1 LGFWLSL
8 LLYGLV
14 LTGVLLVVRFPA
26 EKVEGYLAVKIAT
39 LSHGAAVDIG
49 QCGYTFPA
57 MLRCDHLA
65 IGTSGKKEEM
75 VVLENLTISP
85 LTSGFGLK
93 YNLAGEIAGGTFR
106 TVAEFS
112 PLNKTVALRSLA
124 LASLDLSRAGFV
136 KQGLQRE
143 ISGLLDFSGSMA
155 VSLDGGGVITQ
166 EGKLSVR
173 EGDFVLRQ
181 QILLADRLQMAP
193 MEVKLSYGKG
203 VLQLRDGSLRG
214 KQLVVDFAGELQP
227 DDTLA
232 TWKMALKGS
241 MTPVQEYVGG
251 NPQLQRVVKRL
262 QRQFTGDSLPYMV
275 SGSLGVPHFRFGSQ

>member
-1 LGFWLSL
+1 
-8 LLYGLV
+8 
-14 LTGVLLVVRFPA
+14 
-26 EKVEGYLAVKIAT
+26 
-39 LSHGAAVDIG
+39 
-49 QCGYTFPA
+49 
-57 MLRCDHLA
+57 
-65 IGTSGKKEEM
+65 
-75 VVLENLTISP
+75 
-85 LTSGFGLK
+85 
-93 YNLAGEIAGGTFR
+93 
-106 TVAEFS
+106 
-112 PLNKTVALRSLA
+112 
-124 LASLDLSRAGFV
+124 
-136 KQGLQRE
+136 
-143 ISGLLDFSGSMA
+143 MA

-181 QILLADRLQMAP
+181 QILLADSLQMAP

-214 KQLVVDFAGELQP
+214 KQLVVAFAGELQP

-241 MTPVQEYVGG
+241 MTPVQEYMGG